1 MTKKAF
7 TLIELLIVITII
19 ILISSSGIF
28 YFFRQVS
35 SLKIASEIEKVTD
48 IIDRLDSNVD
58 TKEILDYS
66 IIIKKSDKYW
76 FTYSENN
83 LWLDYRQKINLIFET
98 WTWVLSTTKT
108 STWSNYSF
116 KIYSWIKFQWKN
128 IIDASENYEFN
139 FLENIEHKITWTLSW
154 SILNNIY
161 IKYYSSDNLII
172 NNENKLILSWIY
184 QNSDKSWLNCDS
196 VEIKNLNWKKSIKW
210 NIWWELEK
218 IYLFFEREWVE
229 KFIEIKK

>member
-19 ILISSSGIF
+19 TLISSSGIF

-35 SLKIASEIEKVTD
+35 SIKIASEIEKVID
-48 IIDRLDSNVD
+48 IVDSLDSKVD
-58 TKEILDYS
+58 SKKILDYK
-66 IIIKKSDKYW
+66 ILIKKSDKYW

-139 FLENIEHKITWTLSW
+139 FLENTEHNITWTLSW

-161 IKYYSSDNLII
+161 IKYYSPDNLII
-172 NNENKLILSWIY
+172 DNENKLELIWIY
-184 QNSDKSWLNCDS
+184 QNSDKSWLGYSS

-210 NIWWELEK
+210 NWLIILEK